1 MPHPS
6 MSEQRIL
13 VVAQERPDLDGLASL
28 LSDAG
33 YQVGPIVGSQTAL
46 EAARAMS
53 PDLILVDAG
62 LPGVDLATLCRQL
75 APTDAPPDAAVVLI
89 AEPNEPLPPSML
101 PACGA
106 ADYLS
111 RPLQPGEVLTRVAT
125 QLQLLAACRELAD
138 RTAQLEREAA
148 RHFEAEKQLR
158 QSEERYRQLV
168 ENTSEVIYSV
178 DRNGLLTYVSPAI
191 KTLLGYEPPELVGRP
206 MLQFVHAGDRQRL
219 AQNLGRVLSGEAASN
234 EYRLLT
240 RSGDTRWVRTSSRP
254 ALEAGRVT
262 GVFGVVSD
270 VTEGKLV
277 AKQLQQQN
285 DFLVAVLESLTHPF
299 YVIDADDLTLQVANS
314 AARLAGL
321 AQGAT
326 CYALTHSRAERCG
339 QPDHPCPVEEIKR
352 TGKPTT
358 VEHIHRDANGLE
370 RHVELRG
377 YPLFDSQG
385 RVARVIE
392 YALDV
397 TERRV
402 AEEARAKSERRYR
415 QLLDALQEG
424 IWVID
429 RDARTSFVN
438 PRMAEMLGYAA
449 EEMLSKHLFDFMDER
464 GIEIARRHLERRTQ
478 GIQEQHDFELLTKDG
493 RRIYTVMET
502 SPITDAQ
509 GNYNGAVAGVLDISE
524 RRQAEQALR
533 KSEALLQETQ
543 RMAHLGG
550 WELDLATQQV
560 IWTDEVYRI
569 HEVPPGFRPTL
580 ENALGFYHP
589 EDRQE
594 LEGAIERAAAHGEP
608 WNLELRFRTAAG
620 RDRWVRADG
629 RAEVGDG
636 RVVRLSG
643 TFQDITDRKSVE
655 EAALRAKADAEKAKS
670 QEEERRREAERRRE
684 IAEGLLGVMRALNS
698 NQPLDQVLAIIAE
711 QARRSLGDQSV
722 AIYRLQTA
730 DGTFE
735 LQAVAEPPNDAI
747 GGKRPVL
754 GQEALREAVATR
766 RAVRCPGAV
775 SPGQEAPGPPGAAEA
790 QIGDRNCSEHRLN
803 VLAAPI
809 LIKDEVY
816 GAMMFY
822 GPESRTLPIEE
833 GDLAAAFCNQ
843 AALAIES
850 ARLREQAEEAAV
862 TAERS
867 RLARDLHDSVTQS
880 LFSASLVAE
889 VLAQVW
895 RKNPEEAVRSLEH
908 LRRLTRGALAE
919 MRALLLELRP
929 TALAQSRLE
938 DLVRQLAE
946 ALGGRADVIVASD
959 VQPVPAL
966 PPEVHVAFYRIAQEA
981 LQNIARHA
989 EAGHVDLRL
998 VATPVPA
1005 MGQTWEEWSGEVR
1018 LQVTDD
1024 GKGFDP
1030 ASVRA
1035 NRLGLRIMRERAEGI
1050 GARFSVEARRGS
1062 GTQITLTWNTG

>member
-6 MSEQRIL
+6 PSEQRIL

-28 LSDAG
+28 LSGAG
-33 YQVGPIVGSQTAL
+33 YKVGPIVGPQTAL
-46 EAARAMS
+46 KAVRAMS

-62 LPGVDLATLCRQL
+62 LLGVDLPTFCRQL
-75 APTDAPPDAAVVLI
+75 TSTAAPGTAAVVLI
-89 AEPNEPLPPSML
+89 AAPNEPLLPSIL

-106 ADYLS
+106 LDYLC
-111 RPLQPGEVLTRVAT
+111 RPLQPEEVLARVAT

-138 RTAQLEREAA
+138 RTAQLEREVA

-158 QSEERYRQLV
+158 QSEESYRQLV

-178 DRNGLLTYVSPAI
+178 DRSGVLTYVSPAV

-206 MLQFVHAGDRQRL
+206 MLQFVHADDRQRL
-219 AQNLGRVLSGEAASN
+219 AQNLGRVLSGETMSN

-240 RSGDTRWVRTSSRP
+240 RSGATRWVRTSSRP
-254 ALEAGRVT
+254 ALDEGRLT

-270 VTEGKLV
+270 ITKQKL
-277 AKQLQQQN
+277 ASEQLQEQN
-285 DFLVAVLESLTHPF
+285 DFLTAVLESLTHPF
-299 YVIDADDLTLQVANS
+299 YVVDADDFTIQVANS
-314 AARLAGL
+314 AARRAGVT
-321 AQGAT
+321 QGVT
-326 CYALTHSRAERCG
+326 CHALTHGSAERCEG
-339 QPDHPCPVEEIKR
+339 PGHPCPVHEIKQ
-352 TGKPTT
+352 TGQPTT

-370 RHVELRG
+370 RHVEVRG
-377 YPLFDSQG
+377 YPLFDSGG

-397 TERRV
+397 TERRA

-429 RDARTSFVN
+429 GDARTSFVN
-438 PRMAEMLGYAA
+438 PRMAEMLGYTA
-449 EEMLSKHLFDFMDER
+449 EEMLGKHLFEFMDER
-464 GIEIARRHLERRTQ
+464 GIEIAQQKLERRAQ
-478 GIQEQHDFELLTKDG
+478 GVREQHDFELLTKDG
-493 RRIYTVMET
+493 RRVYTVMET
-502 SPITDAQ
+502 SPITDEG
-509 GNYNGAVAGVLDISE
+509 GNYSGAVAGVLDITG

-543 RMAHLGG
+543 RIARLGG

-580 ENALGFYHP
+580 ENALAFYHP
-589 EDRQE
+589 EDRPL
-594 LEGAIERAAAHGEP
+594 LEAAIERAAAHGEP
-608 WNLELRFRTAAG
+608 WNLELRFRTGAG
-620 RDRWVRADG
+620 RELWVRADG
-629 RAEVGDG
+629 RAEVRDG

-655 EAALRAKADAEKAKS
+655 EAALRAKADAEVAKN

-711 QARRSLGDQSV
+711 QARRSLEDQSV
-722 AIYRLQTA
+722 AIYRLRSA
-730 DGTFE
+730 DETFE
-735 LQAVAEPPNDAI
+735 LQASAELPNDATA
-747 GGKRPVL
+747 GNRPMP
-754 GQEALREAVATR
+754 GQQTLREAVATR
-766 RAVRCPGAV
+766 RAVRCPGAT
-775 SPGQEAPGPPGAAEA
+775 SARQEASGTPDADQA
-790 QIGDRNCSEHRLN
+790 QGRSRDCSEDRLN

-809 LIKDEVY
+809 LIMDEVY

-833 GDLAAAFCNQ
+833 GELAAAFCSQ
-843 AALAIES
+843 VALAVES

-895 RKNPEEAVRSLEH
+895 RKDPDEAIRSLEQ

-919 MRALLLELRP
+919 MRAMLLELRP
-929 TALAQSRLE
+929 KALAESRLE
-938 DLVRQLAE
+938 DLLRQLAE
-946 ALGGRADVIVASD
+946 ALGGRADVIVAPD
-959 VQPVPAL
+959 VQPVPTL
-966 PPEVHVAFYRIAQEA
+966 PPDVHVTFYRIAQEA

-989 EAGHVDLRL
+989 EAGHVNLRL

-1005 MGQTWEEWSGEVR
+1005 PGQTWEDWWGEVR
-1018 LQVTDD
+1018 MQVTDD

-1050 GARFSVEARRGS
+1050 GARLSVEARPGS